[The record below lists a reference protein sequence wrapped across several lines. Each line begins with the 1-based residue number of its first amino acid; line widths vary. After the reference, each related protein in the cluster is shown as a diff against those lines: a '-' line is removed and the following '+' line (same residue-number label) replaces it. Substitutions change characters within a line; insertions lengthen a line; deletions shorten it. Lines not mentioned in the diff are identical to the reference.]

1 MKIIICSNERD
12 LSKLLAEFLQ
22 EEVEYFETFKI
33 NNNLI
38 DNIYKINPDLI
49 FLIFLLRGI

>member
-49 FLIFLLRGI
+49 FF